1 MLIAKVV
8 GEVVASHKAEGIT
21 GHKLLLVQPVDPQGQ
36 AKGNALVASDAV
48 GAGPGEWVILT
59 QGSSARMTPSTEGKP
74 VDAVII
80 GILDTVVADG
90 TEVYS
95 KAGA

>member
-21 GHKLLLVQPVDPQGQ
+21 GHKLLLVQPLDPRGE

-48 GAGPGEWVILT
+48 GAGPGEWVIVC
-59 QGSSARMTPSTEGKP
+59 QGSSARMTPMSEGKP

-80 GILDTVVADG
+80 GILDSVFHEGA
-90 TEVYS
+90 ELYS
-95 KAGA
+95 KSNS